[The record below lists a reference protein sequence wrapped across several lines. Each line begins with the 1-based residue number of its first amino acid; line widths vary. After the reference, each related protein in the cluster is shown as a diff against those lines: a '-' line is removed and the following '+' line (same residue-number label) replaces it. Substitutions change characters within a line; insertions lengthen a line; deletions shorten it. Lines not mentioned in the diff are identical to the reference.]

1 VEAPPQKQHTVLIR
15 TLPAFIRRRIEHRP
29 GLVKIL
35 DNIGWLFFDK
45 ILRMG
50 VGLLVGVWIAR
61 YLGPEQFGL
70 LNYAIAFTGLF
81 SAIAA
86 LGMQEIVVRDIVR
99 SPDSAYETLGT
110 AAVLQIIGG
119 LVAYVFVLVA
129 IAFMRPDDDLARS
142 IVTIIGLILLL
153 EASKIVVFWF
163 ESQVQS
169 KYTVWVQNS
178 AFLFFAAIKVAL
190 ITYQASL
197 TAFAWV
203 MFIEASLVAI
213 ILLKVMN
220 KRGFALGLLK
230 ANTRRAQI
238 LLRDSWPLVL
248 ASVSIMIYMKID
260 QIMLGQMVG
269 DQAVGIFSAA
279 TRISEVWYFIP
290 MVVVSSVFPAI
301 LNAKNQSQDLY
312 DKRLQRLYALMVW
325 MSIAVAFPMTFL
337 AAPVIETLYGKA
349 YIESG
354 IILSIHIW
362 ASIFVF
368 LGVASGRWM
377 LAENRQILSLQRSFF
392 GMVINVV
399 LNLLLIPIYGVV
411 GAAVATVVAQF
422 SVGMLF
428 DVIQKETRHMFIMKI
443 KAFNPYYIIRK

>member
-1 VEAPPQKQHTVLIR
+1 MRLI
-15 TLPAFIRRRIEHRP
+15 PAFIYRRIEHRP
-29 GLVKIL
+29 NLLKIV

-45 ILRMG
+45 ILRMVG
-50 VGLLVGVWIAR
+50 GLLVGVWIAR

-70 LNYAIAFTGLF
+70 LNYALAFTGLF

-142 IVTIIGLILLL
+142 IVAIIGLILLL
-153 EASKIVVFWF
+153 EAGKIAVFWF

-178 AFLFFAAIKVAL
+178 IFLLFATIKVIL
-190 ITYQASL
+190 ILSQASL
-197 TAFAWV
+197 TAFALV
-203 MFIEASLVAI
+203 MFMEALLVTL

-220 KRGFALGLLK
+220 KYGFKLGLLE
-230 ANTRRAQI
+230 ASAQRAQI

-269 DQAVGIFSAA
+269 NQAVGIFSAA

-301 LNAKNQSQDLY
+301 LNAKKQSQDLY
-312 DKRLQRLYALMVW
+312 EKRLQRLYALMVW
-325 MSIAVAFPMTFL
+325 ISVAVAIPMTFL
-337 AAPVIETLYGKA
+337 AIPLIEILYGKA

-354 IILSIHIW
+354 VILSIHIW

-392 GMVINVV
+392 GMIINVA
-399 LNLLLIPIYGVV
+399 LNFLLIPLYGAV

-428 DVIQKETRHMFIMKI
+428 DVIQKETRPMFFMKI
-443 KAFNPYYIIRK
+443 KALNPFFIIRG

>member
-1 VEAPPQKQHTVLIR
+1 LA
-15 TLPAFIRRRIEHRP
+15 
-29 GLVKIL
+29 
-35 DNIGWLFFDK
+35 
-45 ILRMG
+45 
-50 VGLLVGVWIAR
+50 
-61 YLGPEQFGL
+61 
-70 LNYAIAFTGLF
+70 AIAF
-81 SAIAA
+81 I
-86 LGMQEIVVRDIVR
+86 
-99 SPDSAYETLGT
+99 
-110 AAVLQIIGG
+110 
-119 LVAYVFVLVA
+119 
-129 IAFMRPDDDLARS
+129 RPDDDLARS
-142 IVTIIGLILLL
+142 IVAIIGLILLL
-153 EASKIVVFWF
+153 EASKIAVFWF
-163 ESQVQS
+163 ESKVQS

-190 ITYQASL
+190 IIYQASL
-197 TAFAWV
+197 TAFAWI
-203 MFIEASLVAI
+203 MFAETFLVAI
-213 ILLKVMN
+213 ILLIVMN
-220 KRGFALGLLK
+220 KRGFALKLLK
-230 ANTRRAQI
+230 ANTQRAKI

-269 DQAVGIFSAA
+269 NQAVGIFSAA

-301 LNAKNQSQDLY
+301 LNAKKQSQDLY
-312 DKRLQRLYALMVW
+312 VQRLQRLYALMVW

-337 AAPVIETLYGKA
+337 AIPVIEVLYGKA

-354 IILSIHIW
+354 IVLSIHIW
-362 ASIFVF
+362 GSIFVF

-377 LAENRQILSLQRSFF
+377 LAENRQVLSFQRSLL

-428 DVIQKETRHMFIMKI
+428 DAIQKETRPMFIMKI
-443 KAFNPYYIIRK
+443 KAFNPCYIIRR

>member
-1 VEAPPQKQHTVLIR
+1 MRLI
-15 TLPAFIRRRIEHRP
+15 PAFIYRRIAHRP
-29 GLVKIL
+29 NLLKIV

-50 VGLLVGVWIAR
+50 VGLLVGVWVAR

-70 LNYAIAFTGLF
+70 LNYALAITGLF

-86 LGMQEIVVRDIVR
+86 LGMQDIVVRDIVR

-110 AAVLQIIGG
+110 AAILQIVGG
-119 LVAYVFVLVA
+119 IVAYVFVLVA
-129 IAFMRPDDDLARS
+129 IAFMRPDDDLARG
-142 IVTIIGLILLL
+142 IVAIIGLVLLL
-153 EASKIVVFWF
+153 EAGKIAVFWF

-169 KYTVWVQNS
+169 KYTVWIQS
-178 AFLFFAAIKVAL
+178 SIFLLFATIKVLL
-190 ITYQASL
+190 ILSQASL

-203 MFIEASLVAI
+203 MFMEALLVTL

-220 KRGFALGLLK
+220 KCGFKLTLLE
-230 ANTRRAQI
+230 ASTRRAQI

-269 DQAVGIFSAA
+269 NQAVGIFSAA

-301 LNAKNQSQDLY
+301 LNSKKKSQELY
-312 DKRLQRLYALMVW
+312 EKRLQRLCALMVW
-325 MSIAVAFPMTFL
+325 MSIAVAIPMSFL
-337 AAPVIETLYGKA
+337 AIPLIEILYGKA

-354 IILSIHIW
+354 VILSIHIW

-377 LAENRQILSLQRSFF
+377 LAENRQILILQRSFF
-392 GMVINVV
+392 GVIINIGF
-399 LNLLLIPIYGVV
+399 NFLLIPLYGVV
-411 GAAVATVVAQF
+411 GAALATVVAQF
-422 SVGMLF
+422 SVGVLF
-428 DVIQKETRHMFIMKI
+428 DVIQKETRPMFIMKI
-443 KAFNPYYIIRK
+443 KALNPYFIIRR